1 MPSEIH
7 LRNQALA
14 FYRNASPAIK
24 RLLDRELAS
33 IRDNPLPDGYRIIPR
48 SPGLEGQMQYTYARE
63 YWLITFGVQT
73 NRRDVQ
79 FNVIVTGII
88 HDP

>member
-14 FYRNASPAIK
+14 FYRNASQATK
-24 RLLDRELAS
+24 LLLDRELAT
-33 IRDNPLPDGYRIIPR
+33 IRDNPLPDGNRISPR
-48 SPGLEGQMQYTYARE
+48 SPGLGGQMQYTYVRGP
-63 YWLITFGVQT
+63 WLITFGFQT
-73 NRRDVQ
+73 GRPYVR

-88 HDP
+88 YYP